1 MFYIFYLSR
10 QLHQNSFL
18 LVKIFPGTNSKLIN
32 KKFLLVL
39 RKLRITSSTRNEN
52 KCLPRNKNVSTINC
66 FWWEE
71 HLSLRYGH
79 VIQVS
84 GNPKFT
90 AVQSGTQSLLA
101 FVQRGNGLD
110 TRRTTFNCEP
120 WYGCWRYASLAFR
133 TQSLLDLMSSSACNK
148 CNVVGGVT
156 ISKKTSCMRWVR
168 RYQMCCA
175 MVCGVR
181 SLAVINIYNYYCY
194 SD

>member
-1 MFYIFYLSR
+1 MKINASQEVKREHNQLLSMGR
-10 QLHQNSFL
+10 TLELAIWSCDTGQ
-18 LVKIFPGTNSKLIN
+18 
-32 KKFLLVL
+32 
-39 RKLRITSSTRNEN
+39 RK
-52 KCLPRNKNVSTINC
+52 P
-66 FWWEE
+66 
-71 HLSLRYGH
+71 
-79 VIQVS
+79 Q
-84 GNPKFT
+84 FT

-133 TQSLLDLMSSSACNK
+133 TQSLLDLMSSSAWNK